1 MIFVGYCG
9 LNTLGNM
16 IQNNRLNSVIINREI
31 YEKKCDIISY
41 KTFSSHIQQAELID
55 YMKKINT
62 GKILLHHGS
71 TSSKEELKLVAKEE
85 LFKANK
91 TTPIEIVTNK
101 NKEFKV

>member
-1 MIFVGYCG
+1 MKKMRYHF
-9 LNTLGNM
+9 L
-16 IQNNRLNSVIINREI
+16 QNFFFSYTTSRTYWL
-31 YEKKCDIISY
+31 YE
-41 KTFSSHIQQAELID
+41 
-55 YMKKINT
+55 KINT